1 MPAYRYVEENGLA
14 AMLTIKRLA
23 VATPEVN
30 LRECVTH
37 TPLPCVNKATHSGFE
52 TRGDIFYSDGF
63 YILHHQ
69 KSKIGVPVA
78 SQKGLMS
85 SKFFLKIN

>member
-1 MPAYRYVEENGLA
+1 MLA
-14 AMLTIKRLA
+14 SKRLA
-23 VATPEVN
+23 GATPEVN
-30 LRECVTH
+30 PRECVTH
-37 TPLPCVNKATHSGFE
+37 TPLPGVNKVAHSGYE

-69 KSKIGVPVA
+69 KSKTGVSVA

-85 SKFFLKIN
+85 SKKFF